1 MLLAMQIDT
10 VNSEDILDQAWSIV
24 SKKINAIGNI
34 NFSNYPYSDEDPDPF
49 NENLTT
55 DEDDDEEGRF
65 IVVESGTQKKKR
77 ALIHTNGYKF
87 ARKSYDGRD
96 YVSNNA

>member
-1 MLLAMQIDT
+1 MFQ
-10 VNSEDILDQAWSIV
+10 
-24 SKKINAIGNI
+24 KKINAIGNI
-34 NFSNYPYSDEDPDPF
+34 DFSNYPYSDEDPDPF